1 MASRTTGPAPKAP
14 HGWLQ
19 QMAARRTTDASS
31 FSGPNET
38 FMRYVQN
45 PLFNLLCDHYF
56 RLETDGWHR
65 IPDEPSL
72 LIGIHSGGPPTM
84 DAWTLVHSWYRR
96 FEGRRILHG
105 TAHDVLMAAPLLGDY
120 FKAVGVIPASRHGVT
135 AALAAGHDVVVWPG
149 GEQDS
154 MRSWRHRDKAMLFGR
169 QGFVRQAIR
178 SGVPIVPVATVGGH
192 DTVFV
197 LSEGRFIARWTGLV
211 KRLRG
216 ATAPII
222 AGFPFPLAIEIL
234 PAHLPLPAKIRTEFL
249 DPIRVDTDPHAPT
262 TGRTSTRFTTRSRAP
277 SRTASIGWPS
287 AAASRFS
294 GDRSHEMTNLACNLI
309 EASRRHPER
318 VALRLDE
325 IEVPYTG
332 LDAASARFAGLSVAR
347 GLRPGDRVGVM
358 LPTCPTSLS
367 PTTAC
372 CGRAVWWFR

>member
-1 MASRTTGPAPKAP
+1 MASRTTGSGPKAP
-14 HGWLQ
+14 QGWLQ
-19 QMAARRTTDASS
+19 QMAARRTTDPSS

-72 LIGIHSGGPPTM
+72 LIGTHSGGALTM

-96 FEGRRILHG
+96 FEGRRLLHG
-105 TAHDVLMAAPLLGDY
+105 TAHDVLMATPLLGDY
-120 FKAVGVIPASRHGVT
+120 FKAVGVIPASRHDVT

-154 MRSWRHRDKAMLFGR
+154 MRSWRHRDKAMLCGR
-169 QGFVRQAIR
+169 KGFVRQAIR
-178 SGVPIVPVATVGGH
+178 SQVPIVPVATIGGH

-197 LSEGRFIARWTGLV
+197 LSEGRFIARWTGLGN
-211 KRLRG
+211 RLRG

-249 DPIRVDTDPHAPT
+249 DPIRVDTDPARADDRAYIDKIYDEVE
-262 TGRTSTRFTTRSRAP
+262 GAIQAGVDRLAKRRSFP
-277 SRTASIGWPS
+277 LFG
-287 AAASRFS
+287 
-294 GDRSHEMTNLACNLI
+294 
-309 EASRRHPER
+309 
-318 VALRLDE
+318 
-325 IEVPYTG
+325 
-332 LDAASARFAGLSVAR
+332 
-347 GLRPGDRVGVM
+347 
-358 LPTCPTSLS
+358 
-367 PTTAC
+367 
-372 CGRAVWWFR
+372 